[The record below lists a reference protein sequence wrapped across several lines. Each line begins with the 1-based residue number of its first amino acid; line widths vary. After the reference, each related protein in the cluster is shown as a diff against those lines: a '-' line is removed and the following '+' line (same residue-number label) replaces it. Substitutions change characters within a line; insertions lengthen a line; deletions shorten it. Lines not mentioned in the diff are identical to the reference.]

1 MNIHKLKT
9 EKGGVIVALY
19 ESEFSNYPE
28 NKITLHDFKNTDDKI
43 ASVINE
49 INSLRAQGLYDQAA
63 RLIQKNGDVLS
74 QYIVDA
80 TVFRTW
86 EEEIY
91 NTQVYAKQIQQSVHF
106 GANVPDCL
114 VDDIWISG
122 GGDGVV

>member
-28 NKITLHDFKNTDDKI
+28 NKITLHHFKNTDDKI
-43 ASVINE
+43 ASVITE

-106 GANVPDCL
+106 GENVPDCL

-122 GGDGVV
+122 GDYGVV